1 MKHIGYVN
9 VIRVSNIV
17 ICWLRWSYL
26 MMTLIIIMMIKI
38 MIMMM
43 AIIKIII
50 MMMMIIVDM
59 IMHIKYGW
67 VVSPN

>member
-26 MMTLIIIMMIKI
+26 MMTLIIITM
-38 MIMMM
+38 
-43 AIIKIII
+43 IKIII
-50 MMMMIIVDM
+50 MMMIIIKM

>member
-17 ICWLRWSYL
+17 ICWPRWSYL
-26 MMTLIIIMMIKI
+26 MMTLIIITM
-38 MIMMM
+38 
-43 AIIKIII
+43 IKIII
-50 MMMMIIVDM
+50 MMMIIIKM

>member
-1 MKHIGYVN
+1 MN

-26 MMTLIIIMMIKI
+26 MMTLIIITM
-38 MIMMM
+38 
-43 AIIKIII
+43 IKIII
-50 MMMMIIVDM
+50 MIMMTIIKM